1 MIALAEK
8 IPGLAVRA
16 KGKEDGVWEELS
28 DLRLQLDTALN
39 QFEMEEDGEVIEAC
53 CYKLK
58 ALSIQ
63 YSRLLREAR
72 RKGLQREPFS
82 R

>member
-16 KGKEDGVWEELS
+16 KQKENGFWEELS
-28 DLRLQLDTALN
+28 DLRLQLDAALN
-39 QFEMEEDGEVIEAC
+39 QFDMAEDGEVVEAC
-53 CYKLK
+53 CFRLK

-63 YSRLLREAR
+63 YGHMLREAR

>member
-16 KGKEDGVWEELS
+16 KQKENGFWEELS
-28 DLRLQLDTALN
+28 DLRLQLDAALN
-39 QFEMEEDGEVIEAC
+39 QFDMAEDGEVVEAC
-53 CYKLK
+53 CFRLK

-63 YSRLLREAR
+63 YGRMLREAR
-72 RKGLQREPFS
+72 RKGLQRESFS